1 MATKR
6 ETNLEL
12 FRIFLMVVLIMP
24 THYIMSGGAI
34 GLVDSANLS
43 FNMYVAE
50 IFSRTGRMGNNCF
63 LLITGYFMC
72 TMEFSWRKFWR
83 LVLQVEFYAVV
94 IYLLFVFFKYED
106 FSLIGFSSF
115 VLTILNGVGTDFMG
129 TFVALYVLTP
139 FINKLINSLTEKEFK
154 KLLLLLIFFFS
165 VCNSMFG
172 RVFEMLG
179 WYITVY
185 LVGAC
190 LRKCPP
196 QFLDGRKKIMVF
208 LIGNLIFVF
217 GSIILITYLSQYKEG
232 LLRFVQASIQQSNYL
247 LSLTCATAF
256 FLFFK
261 SMKVPYSSIINK
273 LATTILGVL
282 CIHEHSAEMHHLLYK
297 DIFCV
302 KAHFQDSGFLL
313 YMFGCII
320 ILFLVCA
327 IIDLL
332 RVKLLEKP
340 FFALVYD
347 KIIERNLK

>member
-34 GLVDSANLS
+34 GMVDPSNLS
-43 FNMYVAE
+43 FNMYIAE
-50 IFSRTGRMGNNCF
+50 VFSRTGRMGNNCF

-72 TMEFSWRKFWR
+72 TMDFSWRKFWR
-83 LVLQVEFYAVV
+83 LVLQVEFYSVI
-94 IYLLFVFFKYED
+94 IYLLFVLFKYEA

-115 VLTILNGVGTDFMG
+115 VLTILNGVGTSFVG
-129 TFVALYVLTP
+129 TFVALYILSP
-139 FINKLINSLTEKEFK
+139 FINKLIKSLTEKEFK
-154 KLLLLLIFFFS
+154 KLLMLLIFFFS

-196 QFLDGRKKIMVF
+196 QFLEGRKKAMVF
-208 LIGNLIFVF
+208 LLGNIILVF
-217 GSIILITYLSQYKEG
+217 GSIILITYISQYKEG
-232 LLRFVQASIQQSNYL
+232 LLRFVQMSIQQSNHL

-261 SMKVPYSSIINK
+261 SVKVPYSSIINK

-282 CIHEHSAEMHHLLYK
+282 CIHEHSAAMHHLLYR

-302 KAHFQDSGFLL
+302 KAHFQDLGFLF
-313 YMFGCII
+313 YMFGCIVV
-320 ILFLVCA
+320 LFLVCA
-327 IIDLL
+327 VIDLL
-332 RVKLLEKP
+332 RVRFLEKP
-340 FFALVYD
+340 FFTLVYD
-347 KIIERNLK
+347 KIIERNQK